1 MFSKKDGRLTWAY
14 WIPTFLFLSGW
25 EVGAR
30 LIASPLFP
38 PFSKVIAEFV
48 YLAGEGIL
56 LKHLTLSLLRVVGG
70 FVLGSLTGVVM
81 GIILGCSNL
90 AYKSLAPLFSILY
103 PIPALGW
110 LPLLMLWLGL
120 SEALPVTLIFICSF
134 FPLLYN
140 TIAGIRSVNPK
151 YIQTARV
158 LGASP
163 WLILHHVIIPL
174 ALPYIFTGLRLEA
187 GMAWRTVVAAEM
199 IAIPTGIGALL
210 INAESLIRV
219 DIIFV
224 CLFILSLMSFGGE
237 RIFLWLEHKLTG
249 AWK

>member
-1 MFSKKDGRLTWAY
+1 
-14 WIPTFLFLSGW
+14 
-25 EVGAR
+25 
-30 LIASPLFP
+30 
-38 PFSKVIAEFV
+38 
-48 YLAGEGIL
+48 
-56 LKHLTLSLLRVVGG
+56 
-70 FVLGSLTGVVM
+70 M

-158 LGASP
+158 LGAPP